1 MFGLLSVAG
10 PRVGR
15 MVLTPRLSPPATP
28 TKPAISVATVT
39 PATPAAPVSPVTASH
54 RTLPAQPAHPAAVEA
69 NEAIRALV
77 DAQAGQDWSPVE
89 SAAYEVLLIEWAA
102 ATQGTA
108 GDIIEAA

>member
-1 MFGLLSVAG
+1 M
-10 PRVGR
+10 P
-15 MVLTPRLSPPATP
+15 
-28 TKPAISVATVT
+28 VT
-39 PATPAAPVSPVTASH
+39 PVTPKAVVPPAAPSH
-54 RTLPAQPAHPAAVEA
+54 STLPAQPAHPAAVEA

>member
-1 MFGLLSVAG
+1 
-10 PRVGR
+10 

-28 TKPAISVATVT
+28 ATL
-39 PATPAAPVSPVTASH
+39 ATPSIPSRS
-54 RTLPAQPAHPAAVEA
+54 TLPAQPSHPAAVEA

-77 DAQAGQDWSPVE
+77 DARAGQDWSPVE

-102 ATQGTA
+102 ATQDAT

>member
-1 MFGLLSVAG
+1 MFGLLSVSG

-15 MVLTPRLSPPATP
+15 MVLTPRLSPPAR
-28 TKPAISVATVT
+28 S
-39 PATPAAPVSPVTASH
+39 ATPAPSTTPSH
-54 RTLPAQPAHPAAVEA
+54 STLPAQPAHPAAVEA

-77 DAQAGQDWSPVE
+77 DAQAGQDWSPME

>member
-1 MFGLLSVAG
+1 
-10 PRVGR
+10 

-28 TKPAISVATVT
+28 SR
-39 PATPAAPVSPVTASH
+39 PATPSQN
-54 RTLPAQPAHPAAVEA
+54 TLPAQPAHPAAVEA

-77 DAQAGQDWSPVE
+77 DAQAGQDWSPME

>member
-1 MFGLLSVAG
+1 MFGPLSVAG

-15 MVLTPRLSPPATP
+15 MVLTPRSSPPATP
-28 TKPAISVATVT
+28 
-39 PATPAAPVSPVTASH
+39 ATPARSAIPSPSAF
-54 RTLPAQPAHPAAVEA
+54 PAQPAHPAAVEA

-77 DAQAGQDWSPVE
+77 DARAGQDWSPVE

>member
-1 MFGLLSVAG
+1 
-10 PRVGR
+10 

-28 TKPAISVATVT
+28 SR
-39 PATPAAPVSPVTASH
+39 PATPAAPSH
-54 RTLPAQPAHPAAVEA
+54 ITFPAQPAHPAAVEA

-77 DAQAGQDWSPVE
+77 DARAGQDWSPME

-102 ATQGTA
+102 ATQGAA